1 MNKERLKTITKK
13 IIIGMLYFA
22 ANFVLIRVLLHV
34 VTDLRTPAGFTRI
47 YVMRVVLGTILL
59 PFVVS
64 IVFSL
69 GHISSTFFDKA
80 QREKKLV
87 IKISHIIVALFLL
100 VVVILPHDFGV
111 LPRGNPLF
119 FLYAP
124 LSSEG
129 FRTVTYFA
137 LFYNLIHAFKRR
149 SPA

>member
-13 IIIGMLYFA
+13 IIIGLLYIA
-22 ANFVLIRVLLHV
+22 ANFVLIRVLLYV
-34 VTDLRTPAGFTRI
+34 LTDFMNPAGFTLI
-47 YVMRVVLGTILL
+47 YFIRFLLGMILM

-69 GHISSTFFDKA
+69 GHIKRTFFDKA

-100 VVVILPHDFGV
+100 IVVIPHILGV
-111 LPRGNPLF
+111 FQGNPLIS
-119 FLYAP
+119 LYAP
-124 LSSEG
+124 MSSEG
-129 FRTVTYFA
+129 IQTVTYFA